1 MRRKLALLSLVLVLS
16 GIIALAA
23 PGAVKAA
30 CTVTHGS
37 GISHSNPLL
46 NVTAT
51 VSAYP
56 TYVTIGMVQMSPQS
70 KTQLDSSHWLTK
82 WVHTPPF
89 LTVGHTYSVVIHWDS
104 GACAGSHTST
114 ITVVS

>member
-1 MRRKLALLSLVLVLS
+1 VRHKVVLLSVVLVLS
-16 GIIALAA
+16 GLISVAA
-23 PGAVKAA
+23 PAAAEA

-51 VSAYP
+51 VSTYP
-56 TYVTIGMVQMSPQS
+56 TYVTIGGIQMSPQS
-70 KTQLDSSHWLTK
+70 KIQLDGSHWLTK

-89 LTVGHTYSVVIHWDS
+89 LTVGHVYNVVIHWDS
-104 GACAGSHTST
+104 GSCAGSHTST